1 MALAKLK
8 TKISAEE
15 YLDGEEIS
23 EVKHELLD
31 GEVYAMAG
39 TSDKHNII
47 SGNLYANLRSH
58 LLDSPCQTF
67 IENMKVRV
75 NPNVF
80 YYPDILVS
88 CEKKPESPYYRDE
101 PILIIEVT
109 SPSTVQIDRRE
120 KLRAYQQM
128 PSVHEYVVVEQEKI
142 SVEIHRR
149 QPDGRWITY
158 FFSRN
163 DTELT
168 LESVDLTV
176 QLAEIYRR
184 VDFDEKS

>member
-1 MALAKLK
+1 MGLAKLK
-8 TKISAEE
+8 TKISVEE
-15 YLDGEEIS
+15 YLDGEKIS
-23 EVKHELLD
+23 QIKHEFIA

-39 TSDKHNII
+39 ASQNHSRI
-47 SGNLYANLRSH
+47 SGNIFNALANH
-58 LLDSPCQTF
+58 LQDSPCEPY
-67 IENMKVRV
+67 IENIKVRAAADA
-75 NPNVF
+75 F
-80 YYPDILVS
+80 YYPDVLVT
-88 CEKKPESPYYRDE
+88 CEGNFKNPYICEE
-101 PILIIEVT
+101 PILIVELT
-109 SPSTVQIDRRE
+109 SPSTRQIDRRE

-142 SVEIHRR
+142 AVEIHRR
-149 QPDGRWITY
+149 QPDGHWITY

-184 VDFDEKS
+184 VDFEN